1 MADRTETP
9 TSPEKPVTTAGGSKI
24 MIALMALN
32 SLLMA
37 GVLGVT
43 LLRSTG
49 RMGGGADHGG
59 APSHAAAEGGSE
71 GAAPAAGSAGA
82 GASAGNA
89 TAAAAPRPG
98 PMLALPDFVVHLRDP
113 DSDRYARLT
122 LNVELGAESDKE
134 VLNAHLPQIRD
145 AFLAY
150 LSDRTVEELRGSE
163 GMGLVKQDLS
173 RRLHEL
179 LPSAPVKALYVT
191 DIVVQ

>member
-1 MADRTETP
+1 MAERPEAP
-9 TSPEKPVTTAGGSKI
+9 TTSTDKAAAGGASK
-24 MIALMALN
+24 LMLGLTGLN

-37 GVLGVT
+37 GVLAVS
-43 LLRSTG
+43 LLRPA
-49 RMGGGADHGG
+49 GGAAAGSHG
-59 APSHAAAEGGSE
+59 ADPHASAAQGSAQDGTATATGE
-71 GAAPAAGSAGA
+71 GAAGSPGV
-82 GASAGNA
+82 S
-89 TAAAAPRPG
+89 AAAPRPG

-122 LNVELGAESDKE
+122 LNVELRAESDKE

-163 GMGLVKQDLS
+163 GMGLVKQDLA
-173 RRLHEL
+173 RKLQEL
-179 LPSAPVKALYVT
+179 VPSTPVKALYVT